1 MENSSPTFP
10 WVLNTLIA
18 PLPVLRWVV
27 SAAWKGLVGN
37 NVVSNPHSPPTRTL
51 VTEHVAL
58 LHRCAVEFNT
68 PATEE
73 PSNVQTGILL
83 NSLFDRYYFPRYR
96 GAPPA
101 DPDPVFDFLYQ
112 VVDSDRTHG
121 LPPVLRTP
129 GGGLEAIVVLCM
141 PLSIEM
147 DDRPPFI
154 LFALKFLV
162 HLKNIWDAK
171 KEQRLAGELVSPMPW
186 SVSSRR
192 LEDERFVPVQCE

>member
-1 MENSSPTFP
+1 
-10 WVLNTLIA
+10 
-18 PLPVLRWVV
+18 
-27 SAAWKGLVGN
+27 
-37 NVVSNPHSPPTRTL
+37 
-51 VTEHVAL
+51 
-58 LHRCAVEFNT
+58 
-68 PATEE
+68 
-73 PSNVQTGILL
+73 
-83 NSLFDRYYFPRYR
+83 
-96 GAPPA
+96 
-101 DPDPVFDFLYQ
+101 
-112 VVDSDRTHG
+112 
-121 LPPVLRTP
+121 
-129 GGGLEAIVVLCM
+129 M